1 MRARLAA
8 PGAQLLAA
16 GLLVAAGMLLAGC
29 GHRAALATTVGAH
42 PGDMDPERVLNVYNW
57 SDYTAPGVIEEFEQ
71 EYGIK
76 VHYDVFDSNEVLETK
91 MLAGATGYD
100 IAVPSSSFLERQI
113 KAGVYQRLNKSL
125 LTNLGNADAD
135 MAARF
140 AINDPGNLYSVNY
153 LWGTTG
159 IGYNVRQVRAV
170 LGDVPVNSFRL
181 LFDPAMVSRFKN
193 CGITVLD
200 APEDVV
206 STALVYLGRDPN
218 SERLDDLAAA
228 EKLLSGIRPYLR
240 YIHSS
245 RYIDDLANGEICL
258 VLGWSGDVGLARA
271 RAHEAGAQVE
281 VAFSI
286 PIEGTI
292 MFFDMLA
299 IPYDARHPN
308 NAHLFIDYML
318 RPAIAARNAGTMHS
332 ATSNAAAYAL
342 IDPLQFADPNFY
354 PPRELRSRLHG
365 NRGHTQAY
373 TRNVNRLWTRFKSGL

>member
-1 MRARLAA
+1 VKLPLAGPA
-8 PGAQLLAA
+8 ALLAA
-16 GLLVAAGMLLAGC
+16 GLLLAGC
-29 GHRAALATTVGAH
+29 GQRAAPATTLGAR
-42 PGDMDPERVLNVYNW
+42 PGDMEAERVLNVYNW
-57 SDYTAPGVIEEFEQ
+57 SDYAAPGVIEEFEK

-113 KAGVYQRLNKSL
+113 KAGVYQKLNKSL
-125 LTNLGNADAD
+125 LTNLGNVDAD

-140 AINDPGNLYSVNY
+140 ALNDPGNLYSVNY

-159 IGYNVRQVRAV
+159 LGYNVRQVRAV
-170 LGDVPVNSFRL
+170 LGDKPVNSFHL
-181 LFDPAMVSRFKN
+181 LFDPGTVSKFKR
-193 CGITVLD
+193 CGVTVLD
-200 APEDVV
+200 APEDVI
-206 STALVYLGRDPN
+206 STVLVFLGRDPN
-218 SERLDDLAAA
+218 SERLEDLAAA
-228 EKLLSGIRPYLR
+228 EKLLAGIRPYVR

-258 VLGWSGDVGLARA
+258 ALGWSGDVGQARA

-286 PIEGTI
+286 PVEGTI

-299 IPYDARHPN
+299 IPYDARHPK
-308 NAHLFIDYML
+308 NAHLFINYML
-318 RPAIAARNAGTMHS
+318 RPDIAARNAGTMHS
-332 ATSNAAAYAL
+332 ATANAAAYAL
-342 IDPLQFADPNFY
+342 IDPEQFGDPNFY
-354 PPRELRSRLHG
+354 PPRELRDRLHA

-373 TRNVNRLWTRFKSGL
+373 TRNINRLWTRFKSGL

>member
-1 MRARLAA
+1 MRPGLAA
-8 PGAQLLAA
+8 AGAQLLAV
-16 GLLVAAGMLLAGC
+16 LLLAGC
-29 GHRAALATTVGAH
+29 GRHAAPATTAGAR
-42 PGDMDPERVLNVYNW
+42 PGEGEAEHELNVYNW
-57 SDYTAPGVIEEFEQ
+57 SDYAAPGVIEEFEQ

-113 KAGVYQRLNKSL
+113 KAGVYQQLNKAL
-125 LTNLGNADAD
+125 LPNLSNVDAD

-140 AINDPGNLYSVNY
+140 AVNDPGNLYSVNY

-159 IGYNVRQVRAV
+159 IGYNVRQLRAI

-181 LFDPAMVSRFKN
+181 LFDPALVSKLKG
-193 CGITVLD
+193 CGVTMLD
-200 APEDVV
+200 APEDVI
-206 STALVYLGRDPN
+206 STVLVYLGRDPN
-218 SERLDDLAAA
+218 SERLEDLAAA
-228 EKLLSGIRPYLR
+228 EKLLSGIRPYVR

-258 VLGWSGDVGLARA
+258 ALGWSGDVGQARA
-271 RAHEAGAQVE
+271 RAAEAGGQVE

-299 IPYDARHPN
+299 IPYDARHPK
-308 NAHLFIDYML
+308 NAHLFINYML
-318 RPAIAARNAGTMHS
+318 RPQIAARNAGTMHS

-342 IDPLQFADPNFY
+342 IDPQQFADPNFY
-354 PPRELRSRLHG
+354 PPRELRSRLHA
-365 NRGHTQAY
+365 NRGHTQVY

>member
-1 MRARLAA
+1 MNLRPAA
-8 PGAQLLAA
+8 SAVLLAA
-16 GLLVAAGMLLAGC
+16 GLLLAGC
-29 GHRAALATTVGAH
+29 GPRAAPATTFGAH
-42 PGDMDPERVLNVYNW
+42 PGDMEAEHVLNVYNW
-57 SDYTAPGVIEEFEQ
+57 SDYAAPGVIEEFEK

-113 KAGVYQRLNKSL
+113 KAGVYQPLNKSL
-125 LTNLGNADAD
+125 LTNLGNVDAD

-140 AINDPGNLYSVNY
+140 ALNDPGNLYSVNY

-159 IGYNVRQVRAV
+159 IGYNVKQVRAV
-170 LGDVPVNSFRL
+170 LGDVPVNSFHL
-181 LFDPAMVSRFKN
+181 LFDPATVSKFKN
-193 CGITVLD
+193 CGVTMLD
-200 APEDVV
+200 APEDVI
-206 STALVYLGRDPN
+206 STVLVFLGRDPN
-218 SERLDDLAAA
+218 SERLEDLAAA
-228 EKLLSGIRPYLR
+228 EKLLAGIRPYVR

-258 VLGWSGDVGLARA
+258 SLGWSGDVGLARA
-271 RAHEAGAQVE
+271 RAREAGGQVE

-299 IPYDARHPN
+299 IPYDARHPK

-318 RPAIAARNAGTMHS
+318 RPEIAARNAGAINS
-332 ATSNAAAYAL
+332 ATANAAAYAL
-342 IDPLQFADPNFY
+342 IDPVQFANPNFY
-354 PPRELRSRLHG
+354 PPRELRNRLHA
-365 NRGHTQAY
+365 NRGHSQVY
-373 TRNVNRLWTRFKSGL
+373 TRNINRLWTRFKSGL

>member
-1 MRARLAA
+1 MSRRLAA
-8 PGAQLLAA
+8 AGALLAA
-16 GLLVAAGMLLAGC
+16 GLLLAGC
-29 GHRAALATTVGAH
+29 GRNATVATTAGAV
-42 PGDMDPERVLNVYNW
+42 PGDMEAERVLNVYNW
-57 SDYTAPGVIEEFEQ
+57 SDYTEPGVIEEFEK

-113 KAGVYQRLNKSL
+113 QAGVYQKLNKSL
-125 LTNLGNADAD
+125 LTHLGNVDAD
-135 MAARF
+135 MASRF
-140 AINDPGNLYSVNY
+140 ALNDPGNLYSVNY

-170 LGDVPVNSFRL
+170 LGDAPVNSFQL
-181 LFDPAMVSRFKN
+181 LFKPEMISKFSK
-193 CGITVLD
+193 CGVTMLD
-200 APEDVV
+200 APEDVI
-206 STALVYLGRDPN
+206 STVLVYLGRDPN
-218 SERLDDLAAA
+218 SERLEDLAAA
-228 EKLLSGIRPYLR
+228 EKLLDGIRPYVR

-258 VLGWSGDVGLARA
+258 ALGWSGDVGQARA
-271 RAHEAGAQVE
+271 RASEAGGHVE
-281 VAFSI
+281 VGFSI
-286 PIEGTI
+286 PVEGTI

-299 IPYDARHPN
+299 IPYDAKHPK

-318 RPAIAARNAGTMHS
+318 RPEIAARNAGTMHS

-342 IDPLQFADPNFY
+342 IDPTQFADPNFY
-354 PPRELRSRLHG
+354 PPRELRNRLHA

>member
-1 MRARLAA
+1 VNRRLAA
-8 PGAQLLAA
+8 AGALAA
-16 GLLVAAGMLLAGC
+16 GLLLAGC
-29 GHRAALATTVGAH
+29 AQRSAPPTTLGAR
-42 PGDMDPERVLNVYNW
+42 PGDMEAERVLNVYNW
-57 SDYTAPGVIEEFEQ
+57 SDYAGPGVIEEFEK

-113 KAGVYQRLNKSL
+113 KAGVYQKLNKSL
-125 LTNLGNADAD
+125 LTNLGNVDAD

-140 AINDPGNLYSVNY
+140 ALNDPGNLYSVNY

-159 IGYNVRQVRAV
+159 IGYNVTQVRAV
-170 LGDVPVNSFRL
+170 LGDVPVNSFHL
-181 LFDPAMVSRFKN
+181 LFDPATVAKFKD
-193 CGITVLD
+193 CGVTVLD
-200 APEDVV
+200 APEDVI
-206 STALVYLGRDPN
+206 STVLVFLGRDPN
-218 SERLDDLAAA
+218 SERLEDLAAA
-228 EKLLSGIRPYLR
+228 EQLLAGIRPYVR

-258 VLGWSGDVGLARA
+258 ALGWSGDVGQARA
-271 RAHEAGAQVE
+271 RAHEAGGQVE
-281 VAFSI
+281 VGFSI

-299 IPYDARHPN
+299 IPYDARHPK
-308 NAHLFIDYML
+308 NAHLFINYML
-318 RPAIAARNAGTMHS
+318 RPDIAARNAATMHS

-342 IDPLQFADPNFY
+342 IDPALFADPNFY
-354 PPRELRSRLHG
+354 PPRALRDRLHA

>member
-1 MRARLAA
+1 MSRRLAA
-8 PGAQLLAA
+8 AGALLAA
-16 GLLVAAGMLLAGC
+16 GLLLAGC
-29 GHRAALATTVGAH
+29 GRNAAVATTAGAV
-42 PGDMDPERVLNVYNW
+42 PGDMEAERVLNVYNW
-57 SDYTAPGVIEEFEQ
+57 SDYTAPGVIEEFEK

-113 KAGVYQRLNKSL
+113 QAGVYQKLNKSL
-125 LTNLGNADAD
+125 LTHLGNVDAD
-135 MAARF
+135 MASRF
-140 AINDPGNLYSVNY
+140 ALNDPGNLYSVNY

-170 LGDVPVNSFRL
+170 LGDAPVNSFQL
-181 LFDPAMVSRFKN
+181 LFKPEMISKFSK
-193 CGITVLD
+193 CGVTMLD
-200 APEDVV
+200 APEDVI
-206 STALVYLGRDPN
+206 STVLVYLGRDPN
-218 SERLDDLAAA
+218 SERLEDLAAA
-228 EKLLSGIRPYLR
+228 EKLLDGIRPYVR

-258 VLGWSGDVGLARA
+258 ALGWSGDVGQARA
-271 RAHEAGAQVE
+271 RASEAGGHVE
-281 VAFSI
+281 VGFSI
-286 PIEGTI
+286 PVEGTI

-299 IPYDARHPN
+299 IPYDAKHPK

-318 RPAIAARNAGTMHS
+318 RPEIAARNAGTMHS

-342 IDPLQFADPNFY
+342 IDPAQFADPNFY
-354 PPRELRSRLHG
+354 PPRELRNRLHA

>member
-1 MRARLAA
+1 MSRRLAA
-8 PGAQLLAA
+8 AGALLAA
-16 GLLVAAGMLLAGC
+16 GLLLAGC
-29 GHRAALATTVGAH
+29 GRNATVATTAGAV
-42 PGDMDPERVLNVYNW
+42 PGDMEAERVLNVYNW
-57 SDYTAPGVIEEFEQ
+57 SDYTAPGVIEEFEK

-113 KAGVYQRLNKSL
+113 QAGVYQKLNKSL
-125 LTNLGNADAD
+125 LTHLGNVDAD
-135 MAARF
+135 MASRF
-140 AINDPGNLYSVNY
+140 ALNDPGNLYSVNY

-170 LGDVPVNSFRL
+170 LGDAPVNSFQL
-181 LFDPAMVSRFKN
+181 LFKPEMISKFSK
-193 CGITVLD
+193 CGVTMLD
-200 APEDVV
+200 APEDVI
-206 STALVYLGRDPN
+206 STVLVYLGRDPN
-218 SERLDDLAAA
+218 SERLEDLAAA
-228 EKLLSGIRPYLR
+228 EKLLDGIRPYVR

-258 VLGWSGDVGLARA
+258 ALGWSGDVGQARA
-271 RAHEAGAQVE
+271 RASEAGGHVE
-281 VAFSI
+281 VGFSI
-286 PIEGTI
+286 PVEGTI

-299 IPYDARHPN
+299 IPYDAKHPK

-318 RPAIAARNAGTMHS
+318 RPEIAARNAGTMHS

-342 IDPLQFADPNFY
+342 IDPAQFADPNFY
-354 PPRELRSRLHG
+354 PPRELRNRLHA

>member
-8 PGAQLLAA
+8 PGAPLAVCLLLL
-16 GLLVAAGMLLAGC
+16 GCLLVAGC
-29 GHRAALATTVGAH
+29 GPRAAPATTLGAH
-42 PGDMDPERVLNVYNW
+42 PGDMEAERVLNVYNW
-57 SDYTAPGVIEEFEQ
+57 SDYAAPGVIEEFER

-113 KAGVYQRLNKSL
+113 KAGVYQKLNKSL
-125 LTNLGNADAD
+125 LTNLGNVDAD
-135 MAARF
+135 MASRF
-140 AINDPGNLYSVNY
+140 ALNDPGNLYSVNY

-159 IGYNVRQVRAV
+159 LGYNVRQVRKV
-170 LGDVPVNSFRL
+170 LGDAPVNSFHM
-181 LFDPAMVSRFKN
+181 LFDPAMVSKFKQ
-193 CGITVLD
+193 CGVTMLD
-200 APEDVV
+200 APEDVI
-206 STALVYLGRDPN
+206 STVLVFLGRDPN
-218 SERLDDLAAA
+218 SERLEDLAAA
-228 EKLLSGIRPYLR
+228 EKLLAGVRPYVR

-258 VLGWSGDVGLARA
+258 ALGWSGDVGQARA

-299 IPYDARHPN
+299 IPYDARHPK

-318 RPAIAARNAGTMHS
+318 RPDIAARNASTMHS

-342 IDPLQFADPNFY
+342 IEPAQFADPNFY
-354 PPRELRSRLHG
+354 PPRELRDRLHA
-365 NRGHTQAY
+365 NRGHSQSY

>member
-1 MRARLAA
+1 MAWRAVAGAVLA
-8 PGAQLLAA
+8 GCL
-16 GLLVAAGMLLAGC
+16 LLAGC
-29 GHRAALATTVGAH
+29 AQRAAPATTLGAR
-42 PGDMDPERVLNVYNW
+42 PGDMEAERVLNVYNW
-57 SDYTAPGVIEEFEQ
+57 SDYAGPGVIEEFEK

-113 KAGVYQRLNKSL
+113 KAGVYQQLNKSL
-125 LTNLGNADAD
+125 LTNLGNVDAD

-140 AINDPGNLYSVNY
+140 ALNDPGNLYSVNY

-170 LGDVPVNSFRL
+170 LGDVPVNSFHL
-181 LFDPAMVSRFKN
+181 LFDPATVARFRD
-193 CGITVLD
+193 CGVTVLD
-200 APEDVV
+200 APEDVI
-206 STALVYLGRDPN
+206 STVLVFLGLDPN
-218 SERLDDLAAA
+218 SERREDLAAA
-228 EKLLSGIRPYLR
+228 EKLLAGIRPYVR

-258 VLGWSGDVGLARA
+258 ALGWSGDVGQARA

-281 VAFSI
+281 VGFSI

-299 IPYDARHPN
+299 IPYDAKHPK
-308 NAHLFIDYML
+308 NAHLFINYML
-318 RPAIAARNAGTMHS
+318 RPDIAARNAGTMHS

-342 IDPLQFADPNFY
+342 IDPAQFADPNFY
-354 PPRELRSRLHG
+354 PPRALRDRLHA
-365 NRGHTQAY
+365 NRGHSQSY

>member
-1 MRARLAA
+1 MARRAVAGAVLA
-8 PGAQLLAA
+8 GCL
-16 GLLVAAGMLLAGC
+16 LLAGC
-29 GHRAALATTVGAH
+29 AQRAAPATTLGAR
-42 PGDMDPERVLNVYNW
+42 PGDMEAERVLNVYNW
-57 SDYTAPGVIEEFEQ
+57 SDYAGPGVIEEFEK

-113 KAGVYQRLNKSL
+113 KAGVYQQLNKSL
-125 LTNLGNADAD
+125 LTNLGNVDAD

-140 AINDPGNLYSVNY
+140 ALNDPGNLYSVNY

-170 LGDVPVNSFRL
+170 LGDVPVNSFHL
-181 LFDPAMVSRFKN
+181 LFDPATVARFRD
-193 CGITVLD
+193 CGVTVLD
-200 APEDVV
+200 APEDVI
-206 STALVYLGRDPN
+206 STVLVFLGLDPN
-218 SERLDDLAAA
+218 SERLEDLAAA
-228 EKLLSGIRPYLR
+228 EKLLAGIRPYVR

-258 VLGWSGDVGLARA
+258 ALGWSGDVGQARA

-281 VAFSI
+281 VGFSI

-299 IPYDARHPN
+299 IPYDAKHPK
-308 NAHLFIDYML
+308 NAHLFINYML
-318 RPAIAARNAGTMHS
+318 RPDIAARNAGTMHS

-342 IDPLQFADPNFY
+342 IDPAQFADPNFY
-354 PPRELRSRLHG
+354 PPRALRDRLHA
-365 NRGHTQAY
+365 NRGHSQSY